1 MSDHNREP
9 IIIIQRKK
17 VEHGHHGGAW
27 KLAFAD
33 FMTAMMALFLVLW
46 MLANAGQP
54 ERAAVAEY
62 FRTPLL
68 VAMAGG
74 DRAAASDSA
83 IPGGG
88 PDLSYTEGE
97 RQRIDP
103 NQEQRS
109 QEEKERLHR
118 LKKRISE
125 AIGND
130 PQLKDLQKQ
139 ILIDLTPEGLRIQ
152 LVDTEQRPMFKLGSA
167 QVEPYMRALLRT
179 IAPKL
184 NELPNNIQI
193 TGHTDSLP
201 YAGGEAGYS
210 NWELSADRANASR
223 RELVNGGLDSA
234 KLLRISGMSDRIPF
248 EGAAPNDASNRRI
261 AVYVLDSRVTKAI
274 IDERE
279 YGPLPTAETVPATP
293 AAPADGQVGKS
304 DAKP

>member
-1 MSDHNREP
+1 MSNHQEP
-9 IIIIQRKK
+9 IIIVQRKK
-17 VEHGHHGGAW
+17 VVHGHHGGAW

-46 MLANAGQP
+46 MLASAGAP

-74 DRAAASDSA
+74 DRAAASDNV

-88 PDLSYTEGE
+88 PDPIFSEGE
-97 RQRIDP
+97 RQRIDL
-103 NQEQRS
+103 ERESQRS
-109 QEEKERLHR
+109 MEEKERLR
-118 LKKRISE
+118 GLEKRIRDVISSD
-125 AIGND
+125 AR
-130 PQLKDLQKQ
+130 LKDLILQNQ

-167 QVEPYMRALLRT
+167 QVEPYMRDLLRT

-184 NELPNNIQI
+184 NELPNSIQI
-193 TGHTDSLP
+193 TGHTDSLA
-201 YAGGEAGYS
+201 YAGGESGYS

-223 RELVNGGLDSA
+223 RELVNGGLDST

-248 EGAAPNDASNRRI
+248 EGADPTDASNRRI

-274 IDERE
+274 LDERE
-279 YGPLPTAETVPATP
+279 YGPLPGNTAITP
-293 AAPADGQVGKS
+293 AMPAGVQAGGPE
-304 DAKP
+304 AKP